1 MLGSANKS
9 EGLREKND
17 TLVVVK
23 ADGGLTLAKDV
34 YQEFGELHSDKD
46 SVTIDLQQKIPVLK
60 ATILGRP
67 PLQDRT
73 LYYVD
78 EEPLDAGFDP
88 KFMHSKLNAA
98 YSQTISGD
106 TMEAEK
112 ERSHKRLKDLVY
124 MGTGAF
130 FLMFALVLAPMM
142 GLQLKAG
149 GEDSPPVRAPIETE
163 QPAETQKPTDGTQQP
178 TEETEQLVVETEPE
192 TAPTYEYVLF
202 DSIPAPGGDGAQ

>member
-1 MLGSANKS
+1 MPRGANKS
-9 EGLREKND
+9 EGLKEKND

-46 SVTIDLQQKIPVLK
+46 SVTIDIQQKIPVLK
-60 ATILGRP
+60 PTILGRP

-88 KFMHSKLNAA
+88 NFMHGKLNAA

-106 TMEAEK
+106 TIDRK
-112 ERSHKRLKDLVY
+112 S
-124 MGTGAF
+124 
-130 FLMFALVLAPMM
+130 
-142 GLQLKAG
+142 
-149 GEDSPPVRAPIETE
+149 
-163 QPAETQKPTDGTQQP
+163 
-178 TEETEQLVVETEPE
+178 VV
-192 TAPTYEYVLF
+192 
-202 DSIPAPGGDGAQ
+202 